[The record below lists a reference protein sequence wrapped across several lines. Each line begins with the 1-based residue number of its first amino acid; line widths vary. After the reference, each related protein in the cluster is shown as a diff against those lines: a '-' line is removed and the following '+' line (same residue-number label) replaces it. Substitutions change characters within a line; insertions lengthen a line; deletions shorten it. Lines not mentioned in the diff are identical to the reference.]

1 MITLV
6 TYYERGWFEPRT
18 DAFIWRQMK
27 NAFNVDRLIMIPALL
42 PKRTSMDQFDTMQEA
57 LESTMGKRIFFEPTG
72 SSHHN
77 SVKYYNDVVLVF
89 GNANTHNLKHVR
101 PEDTTVKI
109 NTPSNSVLFGTQA
122 AAIALAARCLT

>member
-1 MITLV
+1 MV
-6 TYYERGWFEPRT
+6 
-18 DAFIWRQMK
+18 
-27 NAFNVDRLIMIPALL
+27 NAFKVDRLVMIPALL

-57 LESTMGKRIFFEPTG
+57 LDSTMGKRIFFEPTG

-77 SVKYYNDVVLVF
+77 SIKYYNDIVLIF

-101 PEDTTVKI
+101 SEDITVRI
-109 NTPSNSVLFGTQA
+109 NTPSNSVLFSTQA

>member
-1 MITLV
+1 
-6 TYYERGWFEPRT
+6 
-18 DAFIWRQMK
+18 MK
-27 NAFNVDRLIMIPALL
+27 NAFNVDKVIMIPALL

-57 LESTMGKRIFFEPTG
+57 LDSTMGKRLFFEPTG

-77 SVKYYNDVVLVF
+77 SIKYYNDIVLIF
-89 GNANTHNLKHVR
+89 GNATTHNLQYVR
-101 PEDTTVKI
+101 PEDVVVRI